1 MANSANATPVR
12 DASALVHL
20 SHYTKKARMWLLLV
34 VFLVINV
41 AGGAIVTW
49 ATNGG
54 HWPAFSDSVRSTGY
68 PVTIYILCLMCTALA
83 AAPLIIFLLV
93 GWYTRYLEFQNSL
106 KQEALA
112 AYLQRF
118 WSNAL
123 IEALND
129 DLEARKTAAAAAA
142 APAAAAAAPAAAP
155 AAATV
160 TDWRKQSLEAPMICD
175 RLFSRIYHDQY
186 GLLPFVPAVCILL
199 TFVHAAAAIVG
210 WTYITS
216 CCAKP
221 EAQTCVFGL
230 SAELIIASFGGA
242 FMFVVSD
249 TVASVLKGS
258 LNVSDVYW
266 YSLRL
271 LLAVPLALVANRI
284 TGTAGFHV
292 AFALSLGT
300 LPVNQL
306 LKVIRRYGDP
316 ATTPS
321 AQEAKSAPDELLNLK
336 GVTVAVSESLQA
348 QGLTSIEQVATA
360 DPVRLAIRTGFSFR
374 FTLQLAS
381 QAIVRRHFGK
391 TAENLAEIGLSTVV
405 PIYLL
410 VHALNGDQ
418 KPGMP
423 KFDDGDPAKIIAEA
437 AALLLPND
445 DSVPREAVTRMKFRQ
460 IAAEEYTLMLA
471 SITPLDSSL

>member
-20 SHYTKKARMWLLLV
+20 SHFTKKARTWLLLI

-41 AGGAIVTW
+41 AGGGIVTW

-54 HWPAFSDSVRSTGY
+54 HWPASSDSARSAGY

-123 IEALND
+123 IEALTD
-129 DLEARKTAAAAAA
+129 DLAARKTAA
-142 APAAAAAAPAAAP
+142 AAAP

-199 TFVHAAAAIVG
+199 TFVYAAAAIVG

-230 SAELIIASFGGA
+230 SAELVIASFGGA
-242 FMFVVSD
+242 FMFVVGD

-316 ATTPS
+316 VTTPS
-321 AQEAKSAPDELLNLK
+321 AQEAKSEPDELLNLK

-410 VHALNGDQ
+410 VQALNGTQ
-418 KPGMP
+418 KLGMP

-445 DSVPREAVTRMKFRQ
+445 DSGPREAVTRMKFRQ

>member
-1 MANSANATPVR
+1 
-12 DASALVHL
+12 
-20 SHYTKKARMWLLLV
+20 
-34 VFLVINV
+34 
-41 AGGAIVTW
+41 
-49 ATNGG
+49 
-54 HWPAFSDSVRSTGY
+54 
-68 PVTIYILCLMCTALA
+68 MCTALA

-118 WSNAL
+118 WSNTL
-123 IEALND
+123 IEALTD
-129 DLEARKTAAAAAA
+129 ELEATKAK
-142 APAAAAAAPAAAP
+142 PDP
-155 AAATV
+155 AAATEP
-160 TDWRKQSLEAPMICD
+160 DWRKQSLKAPLICD

-199 TFVHAAAAIVG
+199 TFVYAAAAIVG

-221 EAQTCVFGL
+221 EALTSVFGL
-230 SAELIIASFGGA
+230 STELVIASFGGA

-284 TGTAGFHV
+284 TGSSGFHV

-316 ATTPS
+316 ATTPN
-321 AQEAKSAPDELLNLK
+321 AQEAKSAPDELLNLN
-336 GVTVAVSESLQA
+336 GVTIAVSEALQA

-391 TAENLAEIGLSTVV
+391 TAENLADIGLSTVV

-423 KFDDGDPAKIIAEA
+423 KFDDGDPGKIIAEA
-437 AALLLPND
+437 AGLLLPHD
-445 DSVPREAVTRMKFRQ
+445 DSGPREAVTRMKFRQ